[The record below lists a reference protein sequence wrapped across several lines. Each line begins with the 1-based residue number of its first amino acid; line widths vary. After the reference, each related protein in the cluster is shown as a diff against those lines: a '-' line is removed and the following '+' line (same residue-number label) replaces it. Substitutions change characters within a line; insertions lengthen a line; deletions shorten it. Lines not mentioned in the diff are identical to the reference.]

1 MKSDLID
8 IDVEIVSETNLA
20 FGVRD
25 SEDSATV
32 WLPKSIVEME
42 RNANNR
48 KMAVVTLPEWL
59 AIEKGLV

>member
-8 IDVEIVSETNLA
+8 IDVEIVAETNLA

-25 SEDSATV
+25 DEDSAVV
-32 WLPKSIVEME
+32 WLPKSQVEVK

-48 KMAVVTLPEWL
+48 KIAVATLLEWL